1 MSRSF
6 PWSSLL
12 VCISAPDFVLVDT
25 LRQRTGTS
33 QRKKALIRVMTQE
46 EAVLK
51 APRQEGC
58 KSLDAQAA
66 VSSRMV
72 GNDGNASYAH
82 FPIQGPLA
90 RGRLSTRSVASPTES
105 LNF

>member
-1 MSRSF
+1 MGPSF

-12 VCISAPDFVLVDT
+12 IGTAVPDFLLVDN

-46 EAVLK
+46 EAVWK

-58 KSLDAQAA
+58 RSLDAQAA

-82 FPIQGPLA
+82 SPRQGPLA
-90 RGRLSTRSVASPTES
+90 RGHLSTRSVARPTE
-105 LNF
+105 